1 MDSHLSRYPAII
13 KTKKITLRFTL
24 RMSSELNKV
33 LLQSGA
39 VGHTYS
45 HYVGEHDLLYD
56 LMLNSHGER
65 MQCVITKIKYS
76 LNIP

>member
-1 MDSHLSRYPAII
+1 
-13 KTKKITLRFTL
+13 
-24 RMSSELNKV
+24 MSSDLNKV

-56 LMLNSHGER
+56 LMLNSHGEG

-76 LNIP
+76 LNI